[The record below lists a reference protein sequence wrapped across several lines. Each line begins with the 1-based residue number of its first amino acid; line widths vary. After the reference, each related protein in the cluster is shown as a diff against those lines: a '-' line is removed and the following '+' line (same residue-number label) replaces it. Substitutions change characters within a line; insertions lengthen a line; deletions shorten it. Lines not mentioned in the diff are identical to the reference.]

1 MLDSDNA
8 TPGGLPVDAGSASPP
23 GIVAATPVK
32 PTKAI
37 SSTRLI
43 KAARSR
49 GVGPVG
55 RARIASSTAS
65 ARWIS
70 SPAASSAGTSARPS
84 GTTRTAPSAPTAA
97 TDGVIRASTGTPA
110 GSPSPRTCRV
120 PRSMAASNSPATSQ
134 ASGPSSK
141 RDSPT
146 IVTASTTSSR
156 WFSRR
161 GSIDPPFGSDGRRD
175 GTRGERHFRAGWYPS
190 RNDSCRDREDSC
202 DDSRYP
208 SRSLAGCLRLPGRPS
223 EATEPG
229 STRERLRAS

>member
-120 PRSMAASNSPATSQ
+120 PRSMAASSSPATSQ
-134 ASGPSSK
+134 TSGPSSK

-175 GTRGERHFRAGWYPS
+175 GTRGERHFRAGWARQPRRS
-190 RNDSCRDREDSC
+190 AFRPTQSSNCARDQVF
-202 DDSRYP
+202 
-208 SRSLAGCLRLPGRPS
+208 
-223 EATEPG
+223 ATTSAP
-229 STRERLRAS
+229 THARRAWETPHWTSSSSSMR